1 MTRDMEMSCDEA
13 VLAQFGNEIKQGYSA
28 SLLSFAMERHPYS
41 FAPVAFGEGDAG
53 RRIKNVLNFKKPH
66 TWVAAIATLL
76 IVIVAVSCLTNQK
89 PSGIKTVNPTETVE
103 STQKPVQ
110 ENMVDAKRSRASGNG
125 HRHFVTETQQ
135 KS

>member
-1 MTRDMEMSCDEA
+1 M
-13 VLAQFGNEIKQGYSA
+13 Q
-28 SLLSFAMERHPYS
+28 
-41 FAPVAFGEGDAG
+41 EGG
-53 RRIKNVLNFKKPH
+53 LKNVLNFKKPH

-110 ENMVDAKRSRASGNG
+110 EIVGG
-125 HRHFVTETQQ
+125 
-135 KS
+135 

>member
-1 MTRDMEMSCDEA
+1 M
-13 VLAQFGNEIKQGYSA
+13 
-28 SLLSFAMERHPYS
+28 
-41 FAPVAFGEGDAG
+41 
-53 RRIKNVLNFKKPH
+53 LNFKKPH